1 MKDSLDLVKPCI
13 RKLLPYTLR
22 QYQYELK
29 LNQNENP
36 FDIPLEL
43 KDKLLAYA
51 RRRSWSRYPDF
62 VPEEFYQ
69 KLAEYTG
76 WAKEGILVGNGSNEL
91 IKDICILVIEKGS
104 RVIIPVPTF
113 TLYKL
118 ISTALGAEVIEVKL
132 KADYTFDIEAL
143 KEAVAVHSPALI
155 FFSSPNNPTGCI
167 LSIDGLEKILQE
179 TNALVVVDEAYYE
192 FSGTTCLPL
201 LKRHRNLIILR
212 TFSKAFSLAGLR
224 VGYLIADPELVQ
236 EIAKVKLPYN
246 LNFFSQMAATY
257 VLENRALLQKRVEYI
272 VSQRDMVYEILLKIP
287 GVKPYPSYANFL
299 LFETSVDV
307 KSLFFK
313 LLEKGVLIRDVSG
326 YPMLSRALRVSIGK
340 EEENRRFIHT
350 LREAVDA
357 AQ

>member
-1 MKDSLDLVKPCI
+1 MNPRDLVKPSI
-13 RKLLPYTLR
+13 RELLPYTLR

-62 VPEEFYQ
+62 VPEEFHQ

-91 IKDICILVIEKGS
+91 IKDICILILEKGS
-104 RVIIPVPTF
+104 RVVIPVPTF

-118 ISTALGAEVIEVKL
+118 ISTALGAEVVEVKL
-132 KADYTFDIEAL
+132 KADYTFDMEAL
-143 KEAVAVHSPALI
+143 NEAVAVHSPALI

-167 LSIDGLEKILQE
+167 LPMDGLEKILQE
-179 TNALVVVDEAYYE
+179 TNSLVVVDEAYYE

-201 LKRHRNLIILR
+201 LKKHRNLIILR

-224 VGYLIADPELVQ
+224 VGYLIADPDLVQ

-246 LNFFSQMAATY
+246 INFFSQIVATY
-257 VLENRALLQKRVEYI
+257 VLENRTLLQKKVEYI
-272 VSQRDMVYEILLKIP
+272 VHQKDMVYQALSGIP
-287 GVKPYPSYANFL
+287 GVKPYPSYGNFI
-299 LFETSVDV
+299 LFETLLDV
-307 KSLFFK
+307 KSLFFE
-313 LLEKGVLIRDVSG
+313 LLKKGVLVRDVSG
-326 YPMLSRALRVSIGK
+326 YPMLSRALRVTISK
-340 EEENRRFIHT
+340 EEENRRFIRT

>member
-1 MKDSLDLVKPCI
+1 MKNPIDIVKPCI

-36 FDIPLEL
+36 FDVPSEL
-43 KDKLLAYA
+43 KEKLLAYA
-51 RRRSWSRYPDF
+51 RGRSWSRYPDF
-62 VPEEFYQ
+62 VPEEFHQ
-69 KLAEYTG
+69 KLAEYIG
-76 WAKEGILVGNGSNEL
+76 WTREGILVGNGSNEL
-91 IKDICILVIEKGS
+91 IKDICILVVEKNS

-113 TLYKL
+113 TLYNL
-118 ISTALGAEVIEVKL
+118 ISTALGAEVVEVKL
-132 KADYTFDIEAL
+132 KSNYTFDMEVL
-143 KEAVAVHSPALI
+143 EKAVAIHSPALV

-167 LSIDGLEKILQE
+167 LPMNRLERILQK
-179 TNALVVVDEAYYE
+179 TNGLVVVDEAYCE
-192 FSGTTCLPL
+192 FSDTTCLPL
-201 LKRHRNLIILR
+201 LEKYRNLIVLR

-224 VGYLIADPELVQ
+224 IGYLIADPELVR

-246 LNFFSQMAATY
+246 LNFFSQMAAAYT
-257 VLENRALLQKRVEYI
+257 LENRELLQERIEYLRA
-272 VSQRDMVYEILLKIP
+272 QRDVVYKALLKIP
-287 GVKPYPSYANFL
+287 KVTPYPSHANFI

-307 KSLFFK
+307 KYLFSN
-313 LLEKGVLIRDVSG
+313 LLEKGVLIRDVSQ

-340 EEENRRFIHT
+340 EEENQRFIQA